1 MKTWILFFCLLF
13 TSCSNRQM
21 QSSDHEDFYRI
32 DFRPLVKNKAQ
43 EIDLNEWAT
52 NLRYVQLETNDSVQV
67 KSSQKIILDDEK
79 LLVIHSDRL
88 SLFDKDGKYQYNIGE
103 KGNKEGEYKGMFG
116 VVLRNDTLFVVD
128 GNYDFTLYNWQG
140 EYLGKKFQPKIRHTM
155 NFFIVPNTDL
165 FLGHVDNF
173 TGQKKVRFVFF
184 RDTTAI
190 KTIPVTE
197 KLEPASPMVVYSIP
211 SEMKAFDGLVPAFKE
226 VFNDTIYQVDEN
238 LNLIPYAVVE
248 LGKFKATKKA
258 MFAYTAEQLMKKW
271 DFFNGKIALTATG
284 EKDGIIYL
292 AHHDVTDPYTYS
304 YDKNARQ
311 AFYQKV
317 IYPDNSYEFKEGSTF
332 VPHFISTD
340 GKYLIDYEIPE
351 NGNNPVV
358 VLVER

>member
-1 MKTWILFFCLLF
+1 
-13 TSCSNRQM
+13 
-21 QSSDHEDFYRI
+21 
-32 DFRPLVKNKAQ
+32 
-43 EIDLNEWAT
+43 
-52 NLRYVQLETNDSVQV
+52 
-67 KSSQKIILDDEK
+67 
-79 LLVIHSDRL
+79 
-88 SLFDKDGKYQYNIGE
+88 
-103 KGNKEGEYKGMFG
+103 
-116 VVLRNDTLFVVD
+116 
-128 GNYDFTLYNWQG
+128 
-140 EYLGKKFQPKIRHTM
+140 
-155 NFFIVPNTDL
+155 
-165 FLGHVDNF
+165 
-173 TGQKKVRFVFF
+173 
-184 RDTTAI
+184 
-190 KTIPVTE
+190 
-197 KLEPASPMVVYSIP
+197 
-211 SEMKAFDGLVPAFKE
+211 
-226 VFNDTIYQVDEN
+226 
-238 LNLIPYAVVE
+238 
-248 LGKFKATKKA
+248 

>member
-1 MKTWILFFCLLF
+1 MKTWIPLFCLLLV
-13 TSCSNRQM
+13 SCGDRQARPAD
-21 QSSDHEDFYRI
+21 SEEFYRI

-43 EIDLNEWAT
+43 EIELSEWAT

-67 KSSQKIILDDEK
+67 KSIQKIIWDNEK
-79 LLVIHSDRL
+79 TLVVHSDRL

-103 KGNKEGEYKGMFG
+103 KGNKEGEYKEMFG

-140 EYLGKKFQPKIRHTM
+140 EYLGKKFQPKIQHTM

-165 FLGHVDNF
+165 FLGHIDNF
-173 TGQKKVRFVFF
+173 TGQKKIRFVFF
-184 RDTTAI
+184 RDTTAF

-211 SEMKAFDGLVPAFKE
+211 SEMKAFDGIVPAFKE
-226 VFNDTIYQVDEN
+226 VFNDTIYQIDEN

-248 LGKFKATKKA
+248 LGKFKATKEA
-258 MFAYTAEQLMKKW
+258 MFACTAEQLMKKW
-271 DFFNGKIALTATG
+271 DFFNGKIALAAIG

-304 YDKNARQ
+304 YDKNAKQ

-317 IYPDNSYEFKEGSTF
+317 IYPDNSYGFKEGSTF

-340 GKYLIDYEIPE
+340 GNYLIDYEIPE